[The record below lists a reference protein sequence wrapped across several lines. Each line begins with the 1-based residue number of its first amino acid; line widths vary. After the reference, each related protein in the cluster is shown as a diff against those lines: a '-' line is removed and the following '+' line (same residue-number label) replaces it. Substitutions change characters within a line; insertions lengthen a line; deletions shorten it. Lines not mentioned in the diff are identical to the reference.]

1 MPATFINSFIL
12 FFVAID
18 TIGNVPF
25 FLSLT
30 EDIKVKERNKIA
42 IKATIIAFFIMIT
55 FAYGGRYLLE
65 AINVS
70 LDSLKIAGGVILM
83 LLAIDILFEKRKK
96 RREKRVEEALDEK
109 SFDEIVVF
117 PIAIPF
123 IAGPSALTTI
133 ILLIGNYKNFPEFQ
147 ITVIIALIA
156 ALVFG
161 LILMIGASY
170 IVKFVPKQI
179 LMVLKLLLISNY
191 LFKVAKTSASRVFAL
206 KDCVKGTGTTLASTG
221 LLEYLFGK

>member
-1 MPATFINSFIL
+1 MTATFINSFIL

-30 EDIKVKERNKIA
+30 EDAKIKERNQIA
-42 IKATIIAFFIMIT
+42 LKSTIIAFFILIT
-55 FAYGGRYLLE
+55 FAYVGRYLLE
-65 AINVS
+65 AIGVS

-83 LLAIDILFEKRKK
+83 LLAIDILFEKRKR

-109 SFDEIVVF
+109 SIEEIAVF

-133 ILLIGNYKNFPEFQ
+133 ILLIGNYKNLPEFQ
-147 ITVIIALIA
+147 VPVIVALIA
-156 ALVFG
+156 ALIVG

-170 IVKFVPKQI
+170 IVKFIPKQI
-179 LMVLKLLLISNY
+179 LH
-191 LFKVAKTSASRVFAL
+191 TTSRVMAFILAAL
-206 KDCVKGTGTTLASTG
+206 ATLFIVDGIKAS
-221 LLEYLFGK
+221 FNI